1 MKIIILCT
9 FTFLC
14 GIILTRYGKNVWNIW
29 AKALGEKSGRSDRQ
43 ADIVAVVRT
52 FIVLSY
58 FITNGFIVAGVWRH
72 W

>member
-1 MKIIILCT
+1 MILK
-9 FTFLC
+9 
-14 GIILTRYGKNVWNIW
+14 RAWRIW
-29 AKALGEKSGRSDRQ
+29 AKALGQKEGKTNIE
-43 ADIVAVVRT
+43 ADLIAVVRT